1 MTLSPH
7 LRNSAGKDMPFQ
19 GLSAA
24 NDCDLND
31 TLRPLMYEE
40 GGADIEHPDIDLTD
54 VTGPFNPS
62 FSASSTSSST
72 STSFSS
78 AAGTSAAY
86 NPLSSSLQDAKDYAL
101 THRATTRST
110 DNAVRR
116 AASIDRMGQ
125 LSKEEWQV
133 LPTDMFAVKGNQ
145 YTKAE
150 LTARTPWKAFL
161 TDPVALAILT
171 VSFTHVRNVF
181 LQ

>member
-1 MTLSPH
+1 
-7 LRNSAGKDMPFQ
+7 MPFQ

-24 NDCDLND
+24 NERDLND

-40 GGADIEHPDIDLTD
+40 GGDIEHPDIPLTS

-62 FSASSTSSST
+62 YSVNSTSTSSSA
-72 STSFSS
+72 SS
-78 AAGTSAAY
+78 AANSYAY
-86 NPLSSSLQDAKDYAL
+86 NPLSGVVAEKQDTGL
-101 THRATTRST
+101 TRRVHSHSA
-110 DNAVRR
+110 DGAVRR
-116 AASIDRMGQ
+116 TASIDRMGQ

-150 LTARTPWKAFL
+150 LTARTPWGAFL

-171 VSFTHVRNVF
+171 VSFTHVRSLLCF
-181 LQ
+181 FTSLME